1 MGWASVAGERIPVC
15 SPAGRGAW
23 FPVPLAVMAR
33 VTWGLGIWVA
43 GRSEARELLR
53 VLWAPRCLGAS
64 ASGIDR
70 LVVGLRRVAVVCQDG
85 VVRAALWRGGAAPAG

>member
-33 VTWGLGIWVA
+33 VTWGLGIWLPV
-43 GRSEARELLR
+43 
-53 VLWAPRCLGAS
+53 APRLESSCVC
-64 ASGIDR
+64 SGHR
-70 LVVGLRRVAVVCQDG
+70 GVWGLRRLGSTGWLWDC
-85 VVRAALWRGGAAPAG
+85 AARPLSVKMAASRGILRCLF